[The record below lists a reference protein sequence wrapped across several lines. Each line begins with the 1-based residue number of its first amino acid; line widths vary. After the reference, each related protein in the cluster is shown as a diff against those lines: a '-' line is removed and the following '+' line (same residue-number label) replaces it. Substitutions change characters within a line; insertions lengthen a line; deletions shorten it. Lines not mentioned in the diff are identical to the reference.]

1 MSVND
6 PKRTSG
12 AFDAVAYDGLRL
24 LRLEPRRRP
33 ESFGVA
39 RARPRSPLV
48 IEPKSGHLHPLQAGN
63 INIAAPG
70 DDAVAKRAAAPV
82 RMFNAETARQA
93 RDDCQSAD
101 IRAVWRDKNIVT

>member
-12 AFDAVAYDGLRL
+12 AFDVVAYDGLKL
-24 LRLEPRRRP
+24 LRFEPRRRP
-33 ESFGVA
+33 ES
-39 RARPRSPLV
+39 L
-48 IEPKSGHLHPLQAGN
+48 AGN

-70 DDAVAKRAAAPV
+70 DDAVANRAAAPV

-101 IRAVWRDKNIVT
+101 LRAVWRDKNIVT